1 MGIENIIVT
10 QIGIAIVESENRFLV
25 GVRSEKTTLAGY
37 HEFPGGKQQ
46 DGENSSQTAI
56 RECKEET
63 GLEVVA
69 VRLLHQTS
77 FPYEHGEVQLDFWLC
92 ELCSSSEG
100 RVLHAPWQWIPRKY
114 LPSLKF
120 PPANAEIIEQLTT
133 GIDSSDGQTGRGE
146 FD

>member
-1 MGIENIIVT
+1 MT
-10 QIGIAIVESENRFLV
+10 QVGIAIVESENRFLV

-46 DGENSSQTAI
+46 HGENSSQTAI

-63 GLEVVA
+63 GLEVA
-69 VRLLHQTS
+69 AIRLLHQTL
-77 FPYEHGEVQLDFWLC
+77 FLYEHGEVQLDFWLC
-92 ELCSSSEG
+92 ELCSSAQG
-100 RVLHAPWQWIPRKY
+100 KTLQAPWQWIPRKH
-114 LPSLKF
+114 LPLLKF

-133 GIDSSDGQTGRGE
+133 GIDSPDGRTRRGE